1 MDTDETL
8 ACDYTR
14 APRLLALESA
24 AAECGAAL
32 YLAGECRE
40 HRAPPGTR
48 PGEQLL
54 TLVDA
59 LLADAGI
66 PLTRLDA
73 IAFDRGPGSFT
84 GLRIAAGA
92 AQGLALG
99 VGVPVIAVS
108 SLAALAQNAQVPKV
122 LAALDARMGEVYW
135 GAFRHDGKKMRLQ
148 GEERV
153 VAPER
158 VPLPGDA
165 GWCGVGSGFAVH
177 GTALRAR
184 LGAQLAD
191 TRPALNPTAAAIA
204 QLAVE
209 HYRRGACL
217 DAADALP
224 VYLRPAVAD

>member
-8 ACDYTR
+8 TRDYTR

-40 HRAPPGTR
+40 RRAPPGTR

-54 TLVDA
+54 VLVDA

-66 PLTRLDA
+66 PLAQLDA

-99 VGVPVIAVS
+99 AGVPVIAVS
-108 SLAALAQNAQVPKV
+108 SLAALAQNAQAPKV

-135 GAFRHDGKKMRLQ
+135 GAFRHDGKTMRLQ
-148 GEERV
+148 GEECV
-153 VAPER
+153 TAPGQ
-158 VPLPGDA
+158 VPLPGDTD
-165 GWCGVGSGFAVH
+165 WCGVGSGFAVH
-177 GTALRAR
+177 GAALRAR
-184 LGAQLAD
+184 LGAQLTA
-191 TRPALNPTAAAIA
+191 TQPALNPTAAAVA

-209 HYRRGACL
+209 HYHRGECL
-217 DAADALP
+217 DAAAALP
-224 VYLRPAVAD
+224 TYLRPAVAD